1 MSASTP
7 TAARKRTTRD
17 LVHRHQQR
25 QLGLQPPSAYA
36 SISKVHRRSAV
47 NDNKRH
53 ATRKSG
59 PGSGAPKS
67 ARASDPQ
74 QVRTDE
80 LTSIASQHLE
90 RGRFIEALE
99 TVLQALAQRET
110 PAAKAVFI
118 GCFRHCRFSGDV
130 PELRAVVAR
139 AVSQAWGRFD
149 EFSAGA
155 TNLAKHGPQIAAAI
169 ARVAK
174 AWPNLLNGD
183 DLWTAAQRTA
193 ICSDPLL
200 LALMEATSVADLD
213 LERLLTNARFA
224 LLQHALTPAATVERH
239 LLAFYCLVA
248 RQCFT
253 NEYVFTATA
262 DEIAHVRQLQ
272 HSLLAA
278 LNSKANVPVLWLVAV
293 AAYLPLHRAG
303 ANTEPLLRRNWPRVV
318 SELLNQQISAPLE
331 EARLRT
337 TIRAITPID
346 TAVSLAVREQYEE
359 NPFPRWV
366 KSPGQLVPRS
376 VEEAMR
382 ILFPTATL

>member
-1 MSASTP
+1 
-7 TAARKRTTRD
+7 
-17 LVHRHQQR
+17 
-25 QLGLQPPSAYA
+25 
-36 SISKVHRRSAV
+36 V

-59 PGSGAPKS
+59 PGSGVPKS
-67 ARASDPQ
+67 ARAGDPQ
-74 QVRTDE
+74 EIRADE
-80 LTSIASQHLE
+80 LTSFASQHLE

-110 PAAKAVFI
+110 PAAKAIFI

-155 TNLAKHGPQIAAAI
+155 TNLAKHGPQIAGAI

-174 AWPNLLNGD
+174 AWPTLLNGD

-200 LALMEATSVADLD
+200 LALMEATTVADLD

-224 LLQHALTPAATVERH
+224 LLQHALTPAATGGVERH

-272 HSLLAA
+272 DSLLAA
-278 LNSKANVPVLWLVAV
+278 LNSKANVPALWLVAV
-293 AAYLPLHRAG
+293 AAYLPFHRAG
-303 ANTEPLLRRNWPRVV
+303 ANMAPLLQRHWPRVV
-318 SELLNQQISAPLE
+318 SELLNQQISEPLE
-331 EARLRT
+331 EARLRP

-366 KSPGQLVPRS
+366 KSPG
-376 VEEAMR
+376 
-382 ILFPTATL
+382 